1 MVLFISH
8 PFCERHHMPGDH
20 PEAPARLEA
29 IKGELVAHGIWEQ
42 LRHEQA
48 VAADFDQLRRAH
60 TPDYL
65 DSLRTASPASGYH
78 ALDPD
83 TCMNPH
89 TFQAALLAAG
99 AGILGLDEIMQGMAR
114 SAFCA
119 VRPPGHHA
127 GSSHAMGFCF
137 INNVAVAAM
146 HALAYYGLERVA
158 ILDFDVHHGNG
169 TQDIFSGDERVL
181 FCSTHQHPFYPYT
194 GDPVG
199 SPNIINIPLEADGG
213 SEEFRQAVSR
223 WWLPALER
231 FKPRFI
237 FVSAGFDAHRDDPL
251 GGLGLSEDDYAWI
264 GGEIRKQAEKHC
276 SGRVL
281 SCLEGGYNLQA
292 LGRSVAAY
300 LRSFLSE

>member
-1 MVLFISH
+1 
-8 PFCERHHMPGDH
+8 MPGNH
-20 PEAPARLEA
+20 PEAPSRLEA
-29 IKGELVAHGIWEQ
+29 IKRELVASGIWER
-42 LRHEQA
+42 LRHGQA
-48 VAADFDQLRRAH
+48 VAAGFDQLRRVH

-99 AGILGLDEIMQGMAR
+99 AGILGLDEIVQGRAR

-127 GSSHAMGFCF
+127 GPSHAMGFCF

-146 HALAYYGLERVA
+146 HALEYYGLERVA

-169 TQDIFSGDERVL
+169 TQDIFSDEGRVL
-181 FCSTHQHPFYPYT
+181 FCSTHQHPFYPCT

-199 SPNIINIPLEADGG
+199 KPNIINTPLEAGGG
-213 SEEFRQAVSR
+213 SGGFRRAVLQQ
-223 WWLPALER
+223 WLPALER

-251 GGLGLSEDDYAWI
+251 GGLGLAEDDYAWI
-264 GGEIRKQAEKHC
+264 GGEIRKLADEHC

-300 LRSFLSE
+300 IRVFLDED